1 MQRNFPPFSF
11 HFCSGTLL
19 KQWQHMC
26 RKKNLEDLREDLR
39 FTETTMVTKEMQA
52 YLKRKAKGLPD
63 DKTPQQLDDD
73 IEAVKRKFQKVL
85 DEEKARLETVEKEI
99 AAVKLKNEKLDRQIL
114 EMNMARCDMELKRDI
129 IAEEKQKE
137 HLDRKVKMVMHR
149 SALVKKLQENYAEL
163 VELQT
168 EHELLRLKRYPTF
181 HFRMLDENE
190 ETRKNVRNLC

>member
-1 MQRNFPPFSF
+1 
-11 HFCSGTLL
+11 
-19 KQWQHMC
+19 
-26 RKKNLEDLREDLR
+26 
-39 FTETTMVTKEMQA
+39 MQA

-73 IEAVKRKFQKVL
+73 IEAVRRKFQKVL
-85 DEEKARLETVEKEI
+85 DEERARLEAVEKEI
-99 AAVKLKNEKLDRQIL
+99 ASLRVRNEQLDRQIL

-129 IAEEKQKE
+129 AGEERQRG
-137 HLDRKVKMVMHR
+137 HLERKVKMVMHR
-149 SALVKKLQENYAEL
+149 STLIKKLQDNYAEL

-190 ETRKNVRNLC
+190 EARKNVRTNLC

>member
-1 MQRNFPPFSF
+1 M
-11 HFCSGTLL
+11 

-39 FTETTMVTKEMQA
+39 FTESTTVTKEMQG

-73 IEAVKRKFQKVL
+73 IEAVKRKFQKAL
-85 DEEKARLETVEKEI
+85 DEERARLEAVEKEI
-99 AAVKLKNEKLDRQIL
+99 ASLKVRNEQLDRQVL

-129 IAEEKQKE
+129 AGEERQKD
-137 HLDRKVKMVMHR
+137 HLERKVKMVMHR
-149 SALVKKLQENYAEL
+149 STLIKKLQDNYAEL

-181 HFRMLDENE
+181 HFRMLDEENE
-190 ETRKNVRNLC
+190 EARRNVRTNLC